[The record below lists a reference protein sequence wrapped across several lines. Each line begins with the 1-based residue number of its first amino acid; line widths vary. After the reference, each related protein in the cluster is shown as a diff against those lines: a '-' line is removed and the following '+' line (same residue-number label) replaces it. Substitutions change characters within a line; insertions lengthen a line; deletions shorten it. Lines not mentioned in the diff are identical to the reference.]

1 MVNVKL
7 FEREYAEKYI
17 EFVKDIITKRRGL
30 KFDDNLLYGMLGSN
44 PLVTWEIVC
53 KHPEIPWD
61 YCHLSSNPNI
71 TWEIVSNNMNR
82 NWAYTVLS
90 KSANKMVLQLF
101 E

>member
-53 KHPEIPWD
+53 KNPQINWS
-61 YCHLSSNPNI
+61 YNMLCMNPNI
-71 TWEIVSNNMNR
+71 TWEIVQD
-82 NWAYTVLS
+82 
-90 KSANKMVLQLF
+90 NKDIEFIIPYM
-101 E
+101 